1 LATAVTLVSLSAG
14 QAFSQSSALTPELIE
29 DVKAKVD
36 ANVDQL
42 IAIFKDIQ
50 ANPELGS
57 T

>member
-29 DVKAKVD
+29 DVKAKID